1 MGKVRF
7 GLSNVH
13 YAVLD
18 ESSDKYATPV
28 ALPGAVTL
36 EVSYDGE
43 TSTFRADNKDYAS
56 FNGSPTITGT
66 LTIADV
72 PSTFRKDVLKY
83 VEDNGVL
90 FEDLGAQSAHV
101 ALLFE
106 ISGNVNDE
114 RFCLYDVSF
123 SRPGMSANTTD
134 TTITPDT
141 LSLSFTAVGKDLTIG
156 GATVNTAKA
165 SVENTSTTKEV
176 YDAFMNTV
184 YIPTTA

>member
-7 GLSNVH
+7 GLSNVR

-18 ESSDKYATPV
+18 TTKDTYGTPV
-28 ALPGAVTL
+28 KMTGAVTL

-56 FNGSPTITGT
+56 FNGTPTISGT

-72 PSTFRKDVLKY
+72 PADFCKDVLKY

-106 ISGNVNDE
+106 ISGNEADQ
-114 RFCLYDVSF
+114 RFCLYDVTF

-156 GATVNTAKA
+156 GVTVNTAKS
-165 SVENTSTTKEV
+165 SVESSDAAYDTFMDKV
-176 YDAFMNTV
+176 YLPA
-184 YIPTTA
+184 A

>member
-18 ESSDKYATPV
+18 TSTDKYGTPV
-28 ALPGAVTL
+28 KMPGAVTL

-56 FNGSPTITGT
+56 FNGAPTISGT

-72 PSTFRKDVLKY
+72 PSSFRKDVLKY
-83 VEDNGVL
+83 IEDNGVL

-106 ISGNVNDE
+106 ISGNENDE
-114 RFCLYDVSF
+114 RFCLYDVTF

-141 LSLSFTAVGKDLTIG
+141 LSLSFTAVGKDITIG

-165 SVENTSTTKEV
+165 SVENSTETKAV
-176 YDAFMNTV
+176 YDAFMDSV
-184 YIPTTA
+184 YVPAA